1 MTTALEL
8 VDGNLLIKYRECN
21 VDFDDWYEYVYQ
33 EFTEDMEAIG
43 VRVDNIYFSGFW
55 SQGDGACFEGRVE
68 DSKTFLKNFQGYPML
83 NNLASNGGSVTI
95 SVTHSGHY
103 YHENCT
109 HWNYEFD
116 TFELVVPALTDFHE
130 KVIRIMDE
138 ELDIE
143 ASKFEAEAIEFMKDK
158 MRELYSK
165 LSDEYDHLTSDE
177 VVAETIVA
185 NDWHINNDD
194 NEE

>member
-1 MTTALEL
+1 MTKALEL
-8 VDGNLLIKYRECN
+8 VDESLLEKYRECN
-21 VDFDDWYEYVYQ
+21 VEYEDWYEYVYQ
-33 EFTEDMEAIG
+33 DFTEDMEAIG

-55 SQGDGACFEGRVE
+55 SQGDGACFEGKVE
-68 DSKTFLKNFQGYPML
+68 NDETFLKNFQGYPML
-83 NNLASNGGSVTI
+83 NNLVRNGGAIDLSV
-95 SVTHSGHY
+95 SHSGHY
-103 YHENCT
+103 YHSNSIS
-109 HWNYEFD
+109 WSYEVE
-116 TFELVVPALTDFHE
+116 TFKQVVPAPTEFHE
-130 KVIRIMDE
+130 KVISLMDE

-143 ASKFEAEAIEFMKDK
+143 ASKFEDEAVEFLKDK
-158 MRELYSK
+158 MGKLYNK